1 MLTNEDYYG
10 VTFYDIT
17 AGQVTIRLAIPLSTN
32 LDLTPSRPDEIF
44 VPEEATAV
52 TEEEAK
58 SLYNPTEVRER
69 VCARASY
76 GLTLNVIKPP
86 AYSSSSRLPRR
97 TYRDA
102 LVRALMYSLSKES
115 SPQYA
120 RVQARSW
127 LIDRRFP
134 LTS

>member
-1 MLTNEDYYG
+1 M
-10 VTFYDIT
+10 
-17 AGQVTIRLAIPLSTN
+17 
-32 LDLTPSRPDEIF
+32 
-44 VPEEATAV
+44 PEEATAI
-52 TEEEAK
+52 TDEKAK
-58 SLYNPTEVRER
+58 CRYIPSEVRER
-69 VCARASY
+69 VYAPASY

-102 LVRALMYSLSKES
+102 LVRAVMYSLSKES

-120 RVQARSW
+120 RVQARSS

-134 LTS
+134 LTSQLPVQLLQSALARSEEDNLITEQRAWHL